1 MDWKGENDGW
11 ILSKYI
17 VCIHKILNKK
27 KIIEREKRG
36 RKGSRENAELSK
48 NQLKF

>member
-17 VCIHKILNKK
+17 VCIRKILNKK
-27 KIIEREKRG
+27 KDNWKGEERQEG
-36 RKGSRENAELSK
+36 EQRKKQSSVKIN
-48 NQLKF
+48 